1 MHSNAIALAM
11 AILHVGPVVGTLIDV
26 KGFDRTALPEVF
38 DVRGVAPSQVS
49 LTSMPITAIQ
59 SRISHL

>member
-1 MHSNAIALAM
+1 M